1 MIPII
6 IAFPRRE
13 TACAVKK
20 ILLQSGYRVEILCVT
35 GAQVLQSIDGL
46 SGGIVICGFRFADM
60 IYEEL
65 YDCLPD
71 GFSMLLVASP
81 SHCKEREIE
90 NLVCLTTPL
99 KANELLATLQMM
111 ECTFARKKKRV
122 QKKEHTKE
130 EKTLILRAKS
140 LLMDRNNL
148 SEDEAHRYLQ
158 KRSMENGVNL
168 VETAQMILSLF
179 S

>member
-1 MIPII
+1 
-6 IAFPRRE
+6 
-13 TACAVKK
+13 
-20 ILLQSGYRVEILCVT
+20 
-35 GAQVLQSIDGL
+35 
-46 SGGIVICGFRFADM
+46 
-60 IYEEL
+60 
-65 YDCLPD
+65 
-71 GFSMLLVASP
+71 MLLVASP

>member
-6 IAFPRRE
+6 IAFPGQE
-13 TACAVKK
+13 TVRAVKK
-20 ILLQSGYRVEILCVT
+20 ILLQSGYRVEISCVT

-46 SGGIVICGFRFADM
+46 GRGIVICGYRFADM
-60 IYEEL
+60 MYEEL
-65 YDCLPD
+65 YDYLPD

-81 SHCKEREIE
+81 ANCKERGVE
-90 NLVCLTTPL
+90 NLVCLSTPL

-111 ECTFARKKKRV
+111 EYSFTRRKKKA
-122 QKKEHTKE
+122 QKKEYTKE
-130 EKTLILRAKS
+130 EKTQIIRAKS
-140 LLMDRNNL
+140 LLMERNNL

-158 KRSMENGVNL
+158 KRSMDNGINL